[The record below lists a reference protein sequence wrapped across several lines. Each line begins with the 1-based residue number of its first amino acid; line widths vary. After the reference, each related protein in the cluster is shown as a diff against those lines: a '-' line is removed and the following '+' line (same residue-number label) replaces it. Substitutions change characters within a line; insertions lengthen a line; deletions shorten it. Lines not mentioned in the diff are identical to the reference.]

1 MEVLGVGPLELFFI
15 LIIALVFL
23 GPRDMVNA
31 GRTMGKYMR
40 KIVMSPTWRMVQQ
53 TSREI
58 RTLPNKLIREAG
70 LEEDVKELDQ
80 LRKDVGN
87 QIGSMRKP
95 FSATA
100 SEVNKDI
107 QEVQASLK
115 APVPPAASVVPP
127 VQDGLAAWT
136 TPPPTSKPAE
146 EAMEGSS
153 PDAAN
158 EIHAVQASETSDIT
172 PDDVPAMTEN
182 PNPDEP

>member
-15 LIIALVFL
+15 LIIALIFL
-23 GPRDMVNA
+23 GPRDMVKA

-100 SEVNKDI
+100 SEVNEDI
-107 QEVQASLK
+107 QEVQASLN
-115 APVPPAASVVPP
+115 AQTLTAASVATT
-127 VQDGLAAWT
+127 VQGGLAAWT
-136 TPPPTSKPAE
+136 TPPPASKPAE
-146 EAMEGSS
+146 EAVQGSA
-153 PDAAN
+153 PETAN
-158 EIHAVQASETSDIT
+158 EIHAIQEPDAGETTPNNASST
-172 PDDVPAMTEN
+172 TEN
-182 PNPDEP
+182 PDPDES